1 MSDPVVE
8 QAPAELAPDATE
20 RLDDAGALSRVKA
33 LLAGQSSAEAEKPQ
47 DDAPA
52 PDETPADLTSLAERL
67 KATPDKLYGIKVPL
81 ADGESR
87 TIGELKDGYRTAD
100 QLRVER
106 EKFHVER
113 TQLTQD
119 RQQALTDL
127 QAIIERLPPQSVDP
141 AAIEAVRQVHNQR
154 LQSELAQLLETVPEW
169 KDPVRYAADKPVIES
184 YAAGFGFSPQDV
196 AAITDHK
203 VLRLLRTAALADKE
217 TKAERVKP
225 PVKVGQAPRAGKDR
239 TPAQQHGQL
248 KAAVTS
254 RRMAP
259 VDAVA
264 QLLKG

>member
-1 MSDPVVE
+1 MPDEVVE
-8 QAPAELAPDATE
+8 QSPADAAPDSAE
-20 RLDDAGALSRVKA
+20 RLDDAGALSRVEA
-33 LLAGQSSAEAEKPQ
+33 LLAGQSGAEQETAQ
-47 DDAPA
+47 DDTPT
-52 PDETPADLTSLAERL
+52 PEETPADLTSLAERL

-106 EKFHVER
+106 DKFHVER
-113 TQLTQD
+113 TQLDQD
-119 RQQALTDL
+119 KRQALADL
-127 QAIIERLPPQSVDP
+127 TAIMDRLPAQAVTP
-141 AAIEAVRQVHNQR
+141 EAVQAVQQVHGEHLKR
-154 LQSELAQLLETVPEW
+154 ELAQLLETVPEW
-169 KDPVRYAADKPVIES
+169 KDPVRYAAERPVMES
-184 YAAGFGFSPQDV
+184 YAAGLGFSPQDV

-225 PVKVGQAPRAGKDR
+225 PAKVGQAPRAGKDR

-254 RRMAP
+254 RRISP